1 MSGAIEGFISGGMN
15 SNHCF
20 VAGTLVQT
28 IDGAIPIEQIE
39 EGEFVLSEDPETG
52 DVTYKRVLETY
63 VNDTYELVHL
73 TIDGEEIVSTPGHP
87 YYVKDLGFIKAG
99 DLEVGTTLIDREGN
113 ELHLQIKRWEY
124 LQSPVPIY
132 NFAVED
138 YHRFLNRNSRIYANR
153 PFQGDYVAR
162 PICCLHHI
170 LTKPAVNACFC
181 NLI

>member
-1 MSGAIEGFISGGMN
+1 MN

-73 TIDGEEIVSTPGHP
+73 TIDGEEIVSAPGHP

-99 DLEVGTTLIDREGN
+99 DLEVGATLIDSEGN

-124 LQSPVPIY
+124 LQSPVQIY
-132 NFAVED
+132 NFVFED
-138 YHRFLNRNSRIYANR
+138 YHTYFV
-153 PFQGDYVAR
+153 G
-162 PICCLHHI
+162 
-170 LTKPAVNACFC
+170 TKNVLVYIKNCGLDGEKYDLGTVSPLV
-181 NLI
+181 

>member
-1 MSGAIEGFISGGMN
+1 MN

-87 YYVKDLGFIKAG
+87 YYVKDLGIIKAG
-99 DLEVGTTLIDREGN
+99 DLEVGATLIDREGN

-124 LQSPVPIY
+124 LQIIVSGG
-132 NFAVED
+132 A
-138 YHRFLNRNSRIYANR
+138 
-153 PFQGDYVAR
+153 
-162 PICCLHHI
+162 CL
-170 LTKPAVNACFC
+170 
-181 NLI
+181 